1 MEHVNLAL
9 GNASLLALVVLE
21 CFLLHFVWKEKIPWK
36 EVITNL
42 NSGHILLWIGRG
54 FEVAAYYYLVKH
66 FSLNLLNSWNAQLLW
81 LFAFV
86 SWDFCFYWMH
96 RYNHVI
102 KLFWSIHSVHH
113 EGEFFNL
120 SLGIRNSWY
129 SSISSLPFF
138 VILAIIGVPFHQFVV
153 VSSIHYF
160 IQFYNHNHLV
170 KKSFWLEYILITPS
184 HHRVHHGKNEPY
196 VDKNFGGTFVFWDK
210 LFGTFQL
217 ELEAIPVQFGVNNYQ
232 ETFDPV
238 KVNNNPVGVYL
249 AGKAWF
255 HRSEPK
261 ATPVSNLMLVTGAL
275 LLFLL
280 LLCFIHLEDS
290 LIFIERLPLILLL
303 FMGTWGLGAMMEQSV
318 IGKWLYVLGILFPG
332 MIFTFFFQVDFY
344 PFWIGL
350 LLLQIHALYLA
361 FKLPNS

>member
-9 GNASLLALVVLE
+9 GNASLLVLVILE

-36 EVITNL
+36 EVVTNL

-54 FEVAAYYYLVKH
+54 FEVAAYYYLYKH
-66 FSLNLLNSWNAQLLW
+66 LSLNLLNSWNAQLLW
-81 LFAFV
+81 IFAFV

-138 VILAIIGVPFHQFVV
+138 VVLAIIGVPFQLFVV

-210 LFGTFQL
+210 MFGTFQP
-217 ELEAIPVQFGVNNYQ
+217 ELADLPVQFGVNNYQ
-232 ETFDPV
+232 ETFDPI
-238 KVNNNPVGVYL
+238 KVNNNPVGVYFR
-249 AGKAWF
+249 GKAWF
-255 HRSEPK
+255 NRSEPK
-261 ATPVSNLMLVTGAL
+261 AKPVSNALLTIGAL

-280 LLCFIHLEDS
+280 LLCFIHLEDTLELKQKLT
-290 LIFIERLPLILLL
+290 LIGLL
-303 FMGTWGLGAMMEQSV
+303 FSGTWGLGAVMEQSV
-318 IGKWLYVLGILFPG
+318 WGKKIYVGAVF
-332 MIFTFFFQVDFY
+332 IFSLAFTYFFHVDFA
-344 PFWIGL
+344 PFWFCL
-350 LLLQIHALYLA
+350 FFLQVHALYFA
-361 FKLPNS
+361 MKTS